1 MPRKQT
7 GEKGQGLAGRAF
19 RPEEM
24 VRRQAGSI
32 VSRQLISGAG
42 GNVTLFAFDAREGL
56 SSHTTPFTA
65 LAYALDGEAEITV
78 AGKTLVL
85 KQGEM
90 TLLPADT
97 PHSVSALTPF
107 KMALIMIKS

>member
-1 MPRKQT
+1 MSRQQA
-7 GEKGQGLAGRAF
+7 GDKGRDLVGRAF

-24 VRRQAGSI
+24 VQHQGGSI
-32 VSRQLISGAG
+32 VSRQLVSGSG
-42 GNVTLFAFDAREGL
+42 GNVTLFAFDAKEGL

-65 LAYALDGEAEITV
+65 LAYVLEGEAEITV
-78 AGKTLVL
+78 AGNAVVL
-85 KQGEM
+85 KRGEM

-97 PHSVSALTPF
+97 PHSVLALTPF

>member
-1 MPRKQT
+1 MPGKRT
-7 GEKGQGLAGRAF
+7 GEKGRELVGHAL

-24 VRRQAGSI
+24 VQHQAGSI
-32 VSRQLISGAG
+32 VSRQLIGGAG
-42 GNVTLFAFDAREGL
+42 GNVTLFAFDAKEGL

-78 AGKTLVL
+78 AGTSVVL
-85 KQGEM
+85 KRGEM
-90 TLLPADT
+90 TLLPPDT
-97 PHSVSALTPF
+97 PHSVSALTPL